1 MCWRYRCECG
11 WLLLVPGLTVSAR
24 CAHQFSSLYVFFIT
38 CAYGSRPGGL
48 ARRFELPSG
57 ASVGLLHLTDLRLS
71 YILGMYVCGHDRVS
85 THEKKRGLEGGAGGR

>member
-1 MCWRYRCECG
+1 M
-11 WLLLVPGLTVSAR
+11 PGLIVSAR